1 MELFKAKDLGVKVN
15 DRYILKNLN
24 FEISDNEITVIYSSS
39 NESLK
44 LLEALSYKNKPV
56 SGSLFYGNEDLSLF
70 SKSNLEEWRIKDVQY
85 VSIKDSLFDEL
96 SVKENIYLP
105 LILNRIEE
113 DNDYMSNLFE
123 ELDLLDLID
132 EKVTNIGKL
141 DYYKTLIARSLS
153 LKPFVLLLENIERD
167 FTKAELDILLDS
179 LTHINNLYK
188 TAIVISTSNIN
199 LKRAGSRTLVIEDG
213 TIKND

>member
-1 MELFKAKDLGVKVN
+1 MELFKAKDLEVKVN

-44 LLEALSYKNKPV
+44 ILEALSYRNKPV

-96 SVKENIYLP
+96 SVNENIYLP
-105 LILNRIEE
+105 LVLNRIEE
-113 DNDYMSNLFE
+113 DNDYMNNLLE
-123 ELDLLDLID
+123 ELDLTDLLDS
-132 EKVTNIGKL
+132 KVTNIGKL
-141 DYYKTLIARSLS
+141 DYYKTLIARALS

-167 FTKAELDILLDS
+167 FTNVELDVLLDS

-199 LKRAGSRTLVIEDG
+199 LKRAGSRTIIIEDG

>member
-1 MELFKAKDLGVKVN
+1 MELFKAKDLEVKVN

-24 FEISDNEITVIYSSS
+24 FEISDTEITVIYSSS

-44 LLEALSYKNKPV
+44 LLETLSYRNKPV

-96 SVKENIYLP
+96 SVNENIYLP
-105 LILNRIEE
+105 LVLNRIEE
-113 DNDYMSNLFE
+113 DNDYMNNLLE
-123 ELDLLDLID
+123 ELDLTDLLDS
-132 EKVTNIGKL
+132 KVTNIGKL
-141 DYYKTLIARSLS
+141 DYYKTLIARALS

-167 FTKAELDILLDS
+167 FTNVELDVLLDS

-199 LKRAGSRTLVIEDG
+199 LKRAGSRTIIIEDG

>member
-1 MELFKAKDLGVKVN
+1 MELFKAKDLEVKVN

-44 LLEALSYKNKPV
+44 LLETLSYRNKPV
-56 SGSLFYGNEDLSLF
+56 SGSLFYGKEDLSLF
-70 SKSNLEEWRIKDVQY
+70 SRSNLEEWRIKDVQY

-105 LILNRIEE
+105 IILNRIEE
-113 DNDYMSNLFE
+113 DNDYMSSVFE

-132 EKVTNIGKL
+132 SKVTSIGKL
-141 DYYKTLIARSLS
+141 DYYKTLIARALS

-167 FTKAELDILLDS
+167 FTKAELDVLLDT